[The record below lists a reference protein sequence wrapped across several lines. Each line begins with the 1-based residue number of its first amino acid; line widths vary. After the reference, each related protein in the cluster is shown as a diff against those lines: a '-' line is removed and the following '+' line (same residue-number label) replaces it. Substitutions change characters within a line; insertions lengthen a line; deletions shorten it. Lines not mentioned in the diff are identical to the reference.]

1 MLMIFKLKQKSVENC
16 FPTYQ
21 PTQTLNFFDRF
32 DSYLL
37 VVLADHIKTVYILNY
52 EVDSLCPLQEKK
64 FYFLFAIAKDP

>member
-1 MLMIFKLKQKSVENC
+1 VLNLKQKSVESC

-32 DSYLL
+32 DSYLF
-37 VVLADHIKTVYILNY
+37 VVLADHIKMVYILNH

-64 FYFLFAIAKDP
+64 FYFLFAIAKYP